1 MYLVEV
7 IYGSRLF
14 GTAIATSDIDKKRVY
29 LSDMQDLVMGRT
41 DARNTVTGEGANK
54 VETEEHHITAFA
66 RMVMQGQ
73 TLALSLLFAPDNMV
87 THRTPQWDEL
97 LRGRSKL
104 VSRNLLPFVG
114 YARSQSI
121 KYSLKG
127 ERLRTLGDFVEAVT
141 KMEPAGP
148 DGRLHPLQFESLQTA
163 FGQREGVR
171 LWTEKTAGGP
181 IRHIEVGGRSFGET
195 TPLKLWVGPLTT
207 MLNRYG
213 KRAQQAKE
221 DNGSD
226 LKAMYHAVR
235 LAGEMNEL
243 LRTGH
248 LTYPRPEAPLLLD
261 IRNGK
266 LTNGEVSDL
275 IEQAI
280 AEGERLMEV
289 SSLPARVD
297 GSFLYDWVIRTQA
310 DYAAA
315 EWKAEGWKLD
325 AHRFLK

>member
-14 GTAIATSDIDKKRVY
+14 GTAVATSDIDKKRIY

-41 DARNTVTGEGANK
+41 DARNTVTGKGANK
-54 VETEEHHITAFA
+54 VEVEEHHITAFA

-97 LRGRSKL
+97 LRGRSRL

-127 ERLRTLGDFVEAVT
+127 ERLRTLGDFVETIT
-141 KMEPAGP
+141 KMEPAGLE
-148 DGRLHPLQFESLQTA
+148 GRLHPLQFESLQTA

-195 TPLKLWVGPLTT
+195 TPLKLWVAPLTT

-213 KRAQQAKE
+213 KRAMSAKE
-221 DNGSD
+221 ENGRD
-226 LKAMYHAVR
+226 LKAMYHAIR
-235 LAGEMNEL
+235 LTGEMNEL

-248 LTYPRPEAPLLLD
+248 ITYPRPEAALLLAV
-261 IRNGK
+261 RRGEF
-266 LTNGEVSDL
+266 TNEEVSEMIDRGM
-275 IEQAI
+275 E
-280 AEGERLMEV
+280 EGDRLFQ
-289 SSLPARVD
+289 SSTLPD
-297 GSFLYDWVIRTQA
+297 KPDEEWLYSWVIRTQA
-310 DYAAA
+310 DYACRS
-315 EWKAEGWKLD
+315 WLD
-325 AHRFLK
+325 EKQ